1 VKPSRG
7 NCCNIELI
15 IFLKKG
21 SNFRAGLSIVL
32 LNNPGA
38 WVVRGLGLKV
48 RPLDG
53 NGNGGLVPELVL
65 VGVGYLAAVY
75 FSLEVTKN
83 YLNSNL
89 QK

>member
-1 VKPSRG
+1 MKPTSG
-7 NCCNIELI
+7 NCCDIELQ

-53 NGNGGLVPELVL
+53 DGNGGLVPELVL
-65 VGVGYLAAVY
+65 VGVGYLA
-75 FSLEVTKN
+75 EGHIT
-83 YLNSNL
+83 L
-89 QK
+89 QLCAYKIILS